1 MIRIVDI
8 CAFYTP
14 AGGGVRTYV
23 EQKLAAARP
32 GREEVIILAPGD
44 RDATVAQSAAGRIVT
59 IAAPRFPLDRRYRYF
74 ADEAALHRALD
85 RLAPDVVEASSPWSS
100 ASMVARWQGKA
111 LRSLVMHAD
120 PLSAYAYR
128 WFGGVA
134 PRDVIDRGF
143 DWFWRHLRR
152 LDTTFDMVLSASHSL
167 SRRLTAGG
175 LTKVRTNPM
184 GVTSGLFSPHLRNAD
199 LRRQLLAKCGLPDDA
214 TLLLGLGRH
223 GPEKRW
229 PMVIEAA
236 IAAGNRHLVGLVIF
250 GGGRDEAKVARAAR
264 FSPHVYLAAPE
275 RDRGRLAML
284 LASADALV
292 HGCESE
298 TFCMV
303 AAEAQAAGLP
313 LILPDEGGA
322 SDRFRAACDQRY
334 TARSPRSMAE
344 AIARRIEAGPDALHA
359 AAGLADQAPAMD
371 AHFRRLFDDYR
382 AAIGH
387 DADMSVRTAVNF

>member
-32 GREEVIILAPGD
+32 GREEVIILAPGE
-44 RDATVAQSAAGRIVT
+44 RDATVAQNAAGRIVT

-74 ADEAALHRALD
+74 ADEVALHRALD

-100 ASMVARWQGKA
+100 ASMVARWQGQA
-111 LRSLVMHAD
+111 LRALVMHAD

-152 LDTTFDMVLSASHSL
+152 LDADFDMVLSASHSL
-167 SRRLTAGG
+167 SRRLVAGG

-184 GVTSGLFSPHLRNAD
+184 GVTPGLFSPQYRSAEV
-199 LRRQLLAKCGLPDDA
+199 RRQLLAKCGLPEEA

-236 IAAGNRHLVGLVIF
+236 IAAGNNHPVGLLIF
-250 GGGRDEAKVARAAR
+250 GSGRDEAKVARAAR

-275 RDRGRLAML
+275 RDRGRLATL
-284 LASADALV
+284 LASGDALV

-322 SDRFRAACDQRY
+322 SDQFRAACDQSY
-334 TARSPRSMAE
+334 TACSARSMAE
-344 AIARRIEAGPDALHA
+344 AIARRVEAGDAAQSVA
-359 AAGLADQAPAMD
+359 AALADRAPAMD
-371 AHFRRLFDDYR
+371 THFRRLFDDYH
-382 AAIGH
+382 AAI
-387 DADMSVRTAVNF
+387 ADGAASSLRSAVNF